1 MSCTK
6 LCASGSEL
14 CSLHVIYKL
23 TREANNLNTLGKIA
37 LNVRLPRLF
46 AAKFV
51 SNESWIIWEHT
62 YLSESQEETI
72 LSQHFSSLFVGLLG
86 EFFPITLAQTS
97 QTNAPLRAKCRL
109 SLPPRD
115 VFARQLWTVTA
126 PCLVTNCA
134 RPEINFQP
142 TYRAN
147 LNFVNKTKVE
157 FQFAQFVCV
166 CVFFFYSPKEVSNSS
181 DNTDMLNIVVRFE
194 TDLSIAVE
202 LNPICPKLKLH
213 QKTKLFLLNTE

>member
-14 CSLHVIYKL
+14 CSLYVIYKL
-23 TREANNLNTLGKIA
+23 TREATFSRNNLNTLGKIA

-86 EFFPITLAQTS
+86 EFFPKLRPVTLAQTS
-97 QTNAPLRAKCRL
+97 QTYAPLRAKCRL

-134 RPEINFQP
+134 RPKINFQP

-147 LNFVNKTKVE
+147 LTFVNKTKVE
-157 FQFAQFVCV
+157 F
-166 CVFFFYSPKEVSNSS
+166 
-181 DNTDMLNIVVRFE
+181 
-194 TDLSIAVE
+194 
-202 LNPICPKLKLH
+202 
-213 QKTKLFLLNTE
+213 